1 MKNFKKSLP
10 SLVVVFLSV
19 NCLFYFFI
27 FIFPS
32 FLFFLPKLYFFAVDL
47 LSILVFL
54 TKNFF
59 NFLNFFSN
67 YSRNSSD
74 IDISSNTD
82 GEDLIAGVNDLVE
95 ISLQER
101 SYFFDSLIANPF
113 EAMILGSVFGLLHL
127 LAYKIKSPIN
137 IFKKLK

>member
-1 MKNFKKSLP
+1 
-10 SLVVVFLSV
+10 
-19 NCLFYFFI
+19 
-27 FIFPS
+27 
-32 FLFFLPKLYFFAVDL
+32 
-47 LSILVFL
+47 
-54 TKNFF
+54 
-59 NFLNFFSN
+59 LNFFSN